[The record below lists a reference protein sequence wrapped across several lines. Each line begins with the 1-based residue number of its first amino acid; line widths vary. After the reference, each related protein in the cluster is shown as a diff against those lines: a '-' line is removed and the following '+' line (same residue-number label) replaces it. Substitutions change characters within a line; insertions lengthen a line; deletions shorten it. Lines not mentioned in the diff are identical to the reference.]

1 MTAARS
7 TQRQRRGAW
16 AERLAA
22 TYLEALGWRVLAT
35 NVRLGRD
42 ELDIVAIE
50 PVQPATLVA
59 VEVRGLHS
67 RLFGSPEERVDAG
80 KVRRLY
86 RAAAVL
92 RQHGTLQ
99 GIQLPAAWR
108 VDLVIVDARESDVR
122 IRHLRALE
130 PP

>member
-1 MTAARS
+1 MAGART
-7 TQRQRRGAW
+7 TQRQRRGTW

-22 TYLEALGWRVLAT
+22 KYLERLGWRLVGT

-42 ELDIVAIE
+42 EIDIVAVE
-50 PVQPATLVA
+50 PVQPATLVV

-67 RLFGSPEERVDAG
+67 SLFGSPEERVDAG

-86 RAAAVL
+86 RAATAL
-92 RQHGTLQ
+92 RQQGTLD
-99 GIQLPAAWR
+99 GIELPVAWR
-108 VDLVIVDARESDVR
+108 VDLVIVDARESEVR

>member
-1 MTAARS
+1 MTAPRT

-22 TYLEALGWRVLAT
+22 TYLEAMGWRVLAA

-42 ELDIVAIE
+42 ELDIVAVE
-50 PVQPATLVA
+50 PVQPPTLVV

-67 RLFGSPEERVDAG
+67 SLFGSPEERVDAS

-86 RAAAVL
+86 RAAAAL
-92 RQHGTLQ
+92 RQQGALQ
-99 GIQLPAAWR
+99 GMQLPAAWR
-108 VDLVIVDARESDVR
+108 VDLVTVDAREGDVR

>member
-1 MTAARS
+1 MAGPRT
-7 TQRQRRGAW
+7 THRQRRGAW

-22 TYLEALGWRVLAT
+22 TYLEGLGWQLVAT
-35 NVRLGRD
+35 NVHLGRD
-42 ELDIVAIE
+42 ELDIVAVE
-50 PVQPATLVA
+50 PVQPAILVV

-67 RLFGSPEERVDAG
+67 PLFGSPEERVDAG

-86 RAAAVL
+86 RAAGAL
-92 RQHGTLQ
+92 RQQGALE
-99 GIQLPAAWR
+99 GIQLPPAWR
-108 VDLVIVDARESDVR
+108 VDLVVVDARERGVR